1 MTPRRPSPLV
11 LTYFILL
18 FLLSM
23 LMLMKLLWPFA
34 SMLILSY
41 FLSSISKPLYDL
53 LDRNMPS
60 SVASLITCSLIV
72 LLVFVPLIFFVV
84 ALSSE
89 AYHLVQVTK
98 GTNIAETFTTYV
110 QNNPIFTRFDSLLE
124 GYGFKM
130 EMGQITSVLSE
141 LGTTAARFIY
151 TQASIWAG
159 NILTFILNFLMM
171 ILIIFFLLIERD
183 KLRDFLLH
191 LSPLPNNHDQL
202 LMDKFERIAGAILVG
217 NGICGVIQGVL
228 GGFAFAFLDFSSPIL
243 WGCIMGIMA
252 FLPILGIGAV
262 LGPAA
267 IYLIIQGHIIQGI
280 GLALFYIFLS
290 MGVEYLLKPKLVGEQ
305 VQMHTILVF
314 LSIIGGLAVFGILG
328 IIYGPLI
335 ITAFLTLSDI
345 YIDNYERYITCDQQE
360 DS

>member
-1 MTPRRPSPLV
+1 MV

-18 FLLSM
+18 FILSM
-23 LMLMKLLWPFA
+23 LLLLRLLWPFA

-41 FLSSISKPLYDL
+41 FLTSISKPVYDY
-53 LDRNMPS
+53 LDGRMPS

-72 LLVFVPLIFFVV
+72 LLIFVPLIFFVV

-89 AYHLVQVTK
+89 AYHLLQVTK
-98 GTNIAETFTTYV
+98 GTNLAETFSAYV
-110 QNNPIFTRFDSLLE
+110 QNNPIYIRLENLLE
-124 GYGFKM
+124 GYGFQV
-130 EMGQITSVLSE
+130 EMGQITSSLSE
-141 LGTTAARFIY
+141 FGTTTAKFIY

-159 NILTFILNFLMM
+159 NILNFILNFMMM
-171 ILIIFFLLIERD
+171 ILIIFFLLIERE
-183 KLRDFLLH
+183 KLVDFLLH

-228 GGFAFAFLDFSSPIL
+228 GGFAFAFLGFSSPIL

-252 FLPILGIGAV
+252 FLPIVGIGAV

-267 IYLIIQGHIIQGI
+267 IYLIIQGNIIQGI
-280 GLALFYIFLS
+280 GMALFYIILS
-290 MGVEYLLKPKLVGEQ
+290 MGVEYLLKPKLVGDQ

-345 YIDNYERYITCDQQE
+345 YIDNYERYVTCE
-360 DS
+360 TEEC

>member
-1 MTPRRPSPLV
+1 MTQHRPSNLV

-18 FLLSM
+18 FVLSM
-23 LMLMKLLWPFA
+23 LLLLRLLWPFA

-41 FLSSISKPLYDL
+41 FLTSISKPVYDF
-53 LDRNMPS
+53 LDDRMPS

-72 LLVFVPLIFFVV
+72 LLIFVPLIFFVV

-89 AYHLVQVTK
+89 AYHLLQVTK
-98 GTNIAETFTTYV
+98 GTNIAETLTSYI
-110 QNNPIFTRFDSLLE
+110 QNNPIYLRFEGLLE
-124 GYGFKM
+124 GYGFQV
-130 EMGQITSVLSE
+130 EMAQITSSLSE
-141 LGTTAARFIY
+141 FGTATAKFIY

-159 NILTFILNFLMM
+159 NILNFILNFMMM
-171 ILIIFFLLIERD
+171 ILIIFFLLIERE
-183 KLRDFLLH
+183 KLVNFLLH

-228 GGFAFAFLDFSSPIL
+228 GGFAIAFLGFSSPSL

-252 FLPILGIGAV
+252 FLPIVGVGAV

-267 IYLIIQGHIIQGI
+267 LYLIIQGHIIQGI
-280 GLALFYIFLS
+280 GMAMFYIILS
-290 MGVEYLLKPKLVGEQ
+290 MGVEYLLKPKLVGNQ

-345 YIDNYERYITCDQQE
+345 YIDNYEPYVTCE
-360 DS
+360 NEEC

>member
-1 MTPRRPSPLV
+1 MTQRRPSNLV

-18 FLLSM
+18 FILSM
-23 LMLMKLLWPFA
+23 LLLMRLLWPFA

-41 FLSSISKPLYDL
+41 FLTSISKPVYDF
-53 LDRNMPS
+53 LDNRMPS

-72 LLVFVPLIFFVV
+72 LLVFLPLIFFVV

-89 AYHLVQVTK
+89 AYHLLQVTK
-98 GTNIAETFTTYV
+98 GTNIAETFTSYV
-110 QNNPIFTRFDSLLE
+110 QNNPIYIRLEGLLE
-124 GYGFKM
+124 GYGFQV
-130 EMGQITSVLSE
+130 EMGQITSALSE
-141 LGTTAARFIY
+141 FGTTAAKFIY

-159 NILTFILNFLMM
+159 NILNFILNFMMM
-171 ILIIFFLLIERD
+171 ILIIFFLLIERE
-183 KLRDFLLH
+183 KLVNFLLH

-217 NGICGVIQGVL
+217 NGICGVIQGLL
-228 GGFAFAFLDFSSPIL
+228 GGFAFAFLGFSSPIL

-252 FLPILGIGAV
+252 FLPIVGIGAV

-267 IYLIIQGHIIQGI
+267 LYLIFQGHLIQGI
-280 GLALFYIFLS
+280 GMAFFYIILS
-290 MGVEYLLKPKLVGEQ
+290 MGVEYLLKPKLVGDQ

-345 YIDNYERYITCDQQE
+345 YIDNYERYITCE
-360 DS
+360 NEEC

>member
-1 MTPRRPSPLV
+1 MTQRRPSPLV

-18 FLLSM
+18 FLGSM
-23 LMLMKLLWPFA
+23 LMMLRLLWPFT

-41 FLSSISKPLYDL
+41 FLSSIAKPVYDF
-53 LDRNMPS
+53 LDRQMPS
-60 SVASLITCSLIV
+60 SLASLITCALIV

-89 AYHLVQVTK
+89 AYHLLEVTK
-98 GTNIAETFTTYV
+98 GTNIAETLSTYV
-110 QNNPIFTRFDSLLE
+110 QTNAIYIRLDNLLQ
-124 GYGFKM
+124 GYGFQV
-130 EMGQITSVLSE
+130 EMGQITSALSE
-141 LGTTAARFIY
+141 FGTTAAKFIY

-159 NILTFILNFLMM
+159 NILNFILNFLMM
-171 ILIIFFLLIERD
+171 ILIIFFILIERE
-183 KLRDFLLH
+183 KLVNFLLH
-191 LSPLPNNHDQL
+191 LSPLPNNHDLL

-217 NGICGVIQGVL
+217 NGICGVIQGIF
-228 GGFAFAFLDFSSPIL
+228 GGLAFAFLGFSSPIL

-252 FLPILGIGAV
+252 FLPIIGIGAV

-267 IYLIIQGHIIQGI
+267 LYLIIQGHLIQGL
-280 GLALFYIFLS
+280 GLAIFYIILS
-290 MGVEYLLKPKLVGEQ
+290 MGVEYLLKPKLVGGQ

-335 ITAFLTLSDI
+335 FTAFLTLSDI
-345 YIDNYERYITCDQQE
+345 YIDNYERYITCENDE
-360 DS
+360 C

>member
-1 MTPRRPSPLV
+1 MTQRRPSTLV

-18 FLLSM
+18 FILSM
-23 LMLMKLLWPFA
+23 LLMLRLLWPFA

-41 FLSSISKPLYDL
+41 FLSSISKPVYDF
-53 LDRNMPS
+53 LDRKMPS
-60 SVASLITCSLIV
+60 SLASLITCSLIV

-89 AYHLVQVTK
+89 AYYLLQVTK
-98 GTNIAETFTTYV
+98 GTNIAETLTAYV
-110 QNNPIFTRFDSLLE
+110 QNNPIYTRIDNLLI
-124 GYGFKM
+124 GYGFEV
-130 EMGQITSVLSE
+130 EMAQITSALSE
-141 LGTTAARFIY
+141 FGTTAAKFIY

-159 NILTFILNFLMM
+159 NILNFILNFMMM

-183 KLRDFLLH
+183 KLVNFLLH
-191 LSPLPNNHDQL
+191 LSPLPDNHDQL

-217 NGICGVIQGVL
+217 NGICGMIQGVL
-228 GGFAFAFLDFSSPIL
+228 GGIVFAFLGFSSPIL
-243 WGCIMGIMA
+243 WGCIMGVMA
-252 FLPILGIGAV
+252 FLPIVGIGAV

-267 IYLIIQGHIIQGI
+267 LYLIIQGDLVQGI
-280 GLALFYIFLS
+280 GLAIFYIFLS
-290 MGVEYLLKPKLVGEQ
+290 MGVEYLLKPKLVGNQ
-305 VQMHTILVF
+305 VQMNTILVF

-345 YIDNYERYITCDQQE
+345 YIDNYERYITCE
-360 DS
+360 KEEG

>member
-1 MTPRRPSPLV
+1 M
-11 LTYFILL
+11 LTYFIAL
-18 FLLSM
+18 FIVSM
-23 LMLMKLLWPFA
+23 LLMLRLLWPFA

-41 FLSSISKPLYDL
+41 FLSSISKPVYDFL
-53 LDRNMPS
+53 NEKMPPS
-60 SVASLITCSLIV
+60 IASGITCALIV

-89 AYHLVQVTK
+89 AYHLLQVTK
-98 GTNIAETFTTYV
+98 GTNIAETLTTYV
-110 QNNPIFTRFDSLLE
+110 QNNPIFTRLETLLE
-124 GYGFKM
+124 GYGFQM
-130 EMGQITSVLSE
+130 EMGQITSTLSE
-141 LGTTAARFIY
+141 FGTTAAKFIY

-159 NILTFILNFLMM
+159 NILNFILNFMMM

-183 KLRDFLLH
+183 KLVNFLIH

-217 NGICGVIQGVL
+217 NGICGVIQGVM
-228 GGFAFAFLDFSSPIL
+228 GGLAFAFLDFSSPIL

-252 FLPILGIGAV
+252 FLPIVGIGAV

-267 IYLIIQGHIIQGI
+267 VYLIIQGHFFQGL
-280 GLALFYIFLS
+280 GLATFYIFLS
-290 MGVEYLLKPKLVGEQ
+290 MGVEYLLKPKLVGGQ

-345 YIDNYERYITCDQQE
+345 YIDNYERYITCE
-360 DS
+360 NEEC

>member
-1 MTPRRPSPLV
+1 MPQRRPSPLV

-18 FLLSM
+18 FILSM
-23 LMLMKLLWPFA
+23 LLLLRLLWPFA

-41 FLSSISKPLYDL
+41 FLTSISKPVYDFF
-53 LDRNMPS
+53 DRKMPS
-60 SVASLITCSLIV
+60 SLASLITCSLIV
-72 LLVFVPLIFFVV
+72 LLIFVPLIFFVV

-89 AYHLVQVTK
+89 AYHLLQVTK
-98 GTNIAETFTTYV
+98 GTNIAETFTAYI
-110 QNNPIFTRFDSLLE
+110 QNNPIYIRIDNLLE
-124 GYGFKM
+124 GYGFEV
-130 EMGQITSVLSE
+130 EMGQVTSALSE
-141 LGTTAARFIY
+141 FGTAAAKFIY

-159 NILTFILNFLMM
+159 NILNFILNFMMM
-171 ILIIFFLLIERD
+171 ILIIFFLLIERE
-183 KLRDFLLH
+183 KLVNFLLH

-228 GGFAFAFLDFSSPIL
+228 GGFAFALLDFSSPIL

-252 FLPILGIGAV
+252 FLPIVGIGAV

-267 IYLIIQGHIIQGI
+267 LYLIIQGHFIQGLA
-280 GLALFYIFLS
+280 LALFYIILS
-290 MGVEYLLKPKLVGEQ
+290 MGVEYLLKPKLVGTQ

-335 ITAFLTLSDI
+335 ITGFLTLSDI
-345 YIDNYERYITCDQQE
+345 YIDNYEQYITCE
-360 DS
+360 NEEC